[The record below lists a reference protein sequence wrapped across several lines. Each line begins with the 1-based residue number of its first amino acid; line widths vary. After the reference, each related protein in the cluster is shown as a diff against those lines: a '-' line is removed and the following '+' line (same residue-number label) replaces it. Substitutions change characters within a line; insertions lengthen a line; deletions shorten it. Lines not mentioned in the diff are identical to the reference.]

1 MVQVDLFENMEI
13 NKIKLDGKH
22 KLKFEREFNAVFI
35 EMSGILPKGSFHQ
48 IKIEYEGNPVAA
60 KRPPWDGGFIWS
72 KDSVG
77 NPWVAVTVQGT
88 GASLWWPNKDHQS
101 DEPDSMMISISV
113 PHGLENI
120 SNGRLRRIEKQK
132 NGWMKYN
139 WFVSYP
145 INNYNVTVNIGKFT
159 HFNDMY
165 IGPNHDTL
173 TLDYYVLPQELE
185 KAKRQF
191 AQVKPMMDFFYDD
204 ENPGAQNLVIKD
216 SSKIVI
222 IPAAKITYIEA
233 FDYYI
238 KIHYEGQ
245 FKLTRIPIKN
255 IIPRLPKDQFIRV
268 HRSYVINMN
277 HIDQLEKRGK
287 GETVAILRSG
297 QEIRVSDTYKKEL
310 LKRIQAPEN

>member
-1 MVQVDLFENMEI
+1 MSNKTIKTVIVDDEPSAREGLELMLSHDADIELAGICNNGIEAIQFLKEKQVDLI
-13 NKIKLDGKH
+13 LLDIHMPGIDGFDVLDNIAPEKWP
-22 KLKFEREFNAVFI
+22 FVVFI
-35 EMSGILPKGSFHQ
+35 TAFDDYAVKAFEYHALDYILKPF
-48 IKIEYEGNPVAA
+48 
-60 KRPPWDGGFIWS
+60 
-72 KDSVG
+72 
-77 NPWVAVTVQGT
+77 
-88 GASLWWPNKDHQS
+88 S
-101 DEPDSMMISISV
+101 DERFFQMLGRVKQSIFSNRT
-113 PHGLENI
+113 LEQTKKYEE
-120 SNGRLRRIEKQK
+120 LK
-132 NGWMKYN
+132 NDLNRG
-139 WFVSYP
+139 
-145 INNYNVTVNIGKFT
+145 
-159 HFNDMY
+159 
-165 IGPNHDTL
+165 
-173 TLDYYVLPQELE
+173 
-185 KAKRQF
+185 
-191 AQVKPMMDFFYDD
+191 KPMKMDFFYDD